1 MSGQGA
7 AQIFVF
13 AVVLVAF
20 AHPLG
25 RWLAH
30 VYGGR
35 FRAPG
40 VLGTVERSFYRVLR
54 TDPNEEQD
62 WKGYALAALVFSAVC
77 MAALYLTLRLQGD
90 LSLNPDGLGAM
101 APQLALN
108 TAASFVTNTSW
119 QFYGGESTLS
129 YLSQMAGIA
138 VHSFL
143 SAAVGMAVL
152 AAVARG
158 FSRRSRTELGNF
170 WVDLYRSL
178 AYVLLPLSLVV
189 AAILVWQGVP
199 QTFEGSATA
208 TTLEGATQTIA
219 RGPVASQEAIKLLS
233 MDGGGFYNSNS
244 AVPFENPTGLS
255 NFVELLALLLIPAA
269 QVFMFGRMVSARRHA
284 AVVFVAMGVM
294 LVIGLGV
301 MLAAEQHGSAVLRD
315 SGVNITQGAD
325 QSGGNMS
332 DKEVRFGIAST
343 SFFATATTATS
354 DGAVNSG
361 HDAFTPAGGAVAL
374 TNMFLGEVIFGG
386 VGSGLYSMLF
396 MILLA
401 VFVAGLMVGR
411 TPEYLGKRIE
421 QREVKLAVLGALFT
435 PTLALTATA
444 AAIASSAGLE
454 SVFNPGAHGFTEALY
469 AWTSMANTNGSA
481 FAGYGGTSFSATLGA
496 VVMIFGRYV
505 PLLAALALAGSL
517 AGKRT
522 AMPSAGT
529 VRTDGATFAVLL
541 ISVIV
546 LSAGLMLLP
555 ALALG
560 PIVEGLAK

>member
-7 AQIFVF
+7 AQILVF
-13 AVVLVAF
+13 AVVLVAL

-30 VYGGR
+30 VYGR
-35 FRAPG
+35 LRAPG
-40 VLGTVERSFYRVLR
+40 LLGVLERSFYRLVR
-54 TDPNEEQD
+54 TDPDEEQD
-62 WKGYALAALVFSAVC
+62 WKGYALAALVFSVVC
-77 MAALYLTLRLQGD
+77 TAALYVTLRIQGD

-101 APQLALN
+101 APHLALN

-152 AAVARG
+152 AAVTRG

-189 AAILVWQGVP
+189 AALLAWQGVP
-199 QTFEGSATA
+199 QTFDGHAAA
-208 TTLEGATQTIA
+208 TTLEGTMQTIA

-233 MDGGGFYNSNS
+233 MDGGGFYNANS

-255 NFVELLALLLIPAA
+255 NFVEMLSLLLIPAA
-269 QVFMFGRMVSARRHA
+269 QVFMFGRMVAARRHA
-284 AVVFVAMGVM
+284 AVVFIAMAVM
-294 LVIGLGV
+294 LVVGLGV
-301 MLAAEQHGSAVLRD
+301 MLAAEQHGSQVLRD
-315 SGVNITQGAD
+315 SGVNIAQGAD

-332 DKEVRFGIAST
+332 DKEVRFGIANS
-343 SFFATATTATS
+343 SLFATATTATS
-354 DGAVNSG
+354 DGAVNG
-361 HDAFTPAGGAVAL
+361 GLDAFTPVGGAVAL
-374 TNMFLGEVIFGG
+374 TNMSLGEMIFGG

-396 MILLA
+396 MIVVA

-411 TPEYLGKRIE
+411 TPEYLGKKIE
-421 QREVKLAVLGALFT
+421 AREVKFAALGALFT

-444 AAIASSAGLE
+444 ASIVSSAGLE

-496 VVMIFGRYV
+496 VVMVFGRYV
-505 PLLAALALAGSL
+505 PLVAALALAGSL
-517 AGKRT
+517 AGKRIG
-522 AMPSAGT
+522 APSVGT
-529 VRTDGATFAVLL
+529 FRTDGATFGVLL

-546 LSAGLMLLP
+546 LTAGLMLLP

-560 PIVEGLAK
+560 PIMEGLSR